1 MIFCTGAFGKET
13 WRPVGQNIKTG
24 FNKIKDKETWVGE
37 KGVVVYTFLLLWL
50 LSLLFFC
57 SNCFSCYE
65 TLLAAWRVSLI
76 LVYIAGLL
84 TKTTHRCLCKMS
96 LLAGSV
102 TFRCE
107 CRLDIGGTD
116 AGWLGIVF

>member
-1 MIFCTGAFGKET
+1 MSRLSIVA
-13 WRPVGQNIKTG
+13 
-24 FNKIKDKETWVGE
+24 
-37 KGVVVYTFLLLWL
+37 VV
-50 LSLLFFC
+50 SLIQRLQ
-57 SNCFSCYE
+57 SNCCSCYE